1 MKNSFFE
8 TDMDPKSR
16 ESAEPSSIFCLLPQ
30 AFPEAEAALHLHHEP
45 GLCEMLLVPGNSK
58 RKGAP
63 QEWFSWVQRVWIAQ
77 AHSTRAQSK
86 ASEQRTERS
95 TENKVC
101 ARQGKVIDQL

>member
-16 ESAEPSSIFCLLPQ
+16 ESAEPSSIFCLLLR
-30 AFPEAEAALHLHHEP
+30 AFPGAEVALHLHHEP

-58 RKGAP
+58 SNGAP
-63 QEWFSWVQRVWIAQ
+63 QEWFSWVWIAQ

-86 ASEQRTERS
+86 ASEHRGQREVLKTRS
-95 TENKVC
+95 VLDK
-101 ARQGKVIDQL
+101 AK